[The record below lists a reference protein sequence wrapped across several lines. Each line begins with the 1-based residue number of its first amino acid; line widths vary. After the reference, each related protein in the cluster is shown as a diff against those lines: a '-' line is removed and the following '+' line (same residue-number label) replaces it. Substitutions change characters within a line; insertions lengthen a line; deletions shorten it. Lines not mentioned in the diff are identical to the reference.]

1 MNSVSLWFG
10 STWRTGL
17 LASLLAGSVALG
29 GCSSQMPDLTQFKLP
44 STRTFLPSNVDTYVA
59 PTTAMRSA
67 GPVGPADL
75 VDAQGVCAGMAPP
88 AEAAQGSDAGAA
100 APAPGAAPGAVGLD
114 MTECEVVRALGPPQ
128 SVNLG
133 ANERGER
140 KVTMVFFAG
149 ERSGSYLFTSGR
161 LTSLER
167 GPEPPPPPKP
177 ERAVKKKPAAK
188 KPATPKPP
196 PA

>member
-1 MNSVSLWFG
+1 MNSVFASFG
-10 STWRTGL
+10 SMWRAGL
-17 LASLLAGSVALG
+17 VAGLIALG

-44 STRTFLPSNVDTYVA
+44 NSRSFLPSNVDTYVS
-59 PTTAMRSA
+59 PTTSRSLA
-67 GPVGPADL
+67 PVGPTDL
-75 VDAQGVCAGMAPP
+75 VDAQGFCAGTAPP
-88 AEAAQGSDAGAA
+88 AETAQGSDAGAA
-100 APAPGAAPGAVGLD
+100 APTPAAAPAVPGAVGLD

-128 SVNLG
+128 SVNFG
-133 ANERGER
+133 ANDRGER
-140 KVTMVFFAG
+140 RVTMVFFAG
-149 ERSGSYLFTSGR
+149 ERSGSYQFTSGR

-177 ERAVKKKPAAK
+177 ERAAKKKPAAK